1 MIDLRD
7 YAIENVYAALI
18 DELAHADRGELRE
31 RAFSLIAIAE
41 QAAVPVEELLQWIH
55 AEAPEKEYSLREWR
69 AYCRQRPVQAA
80 LFEAPARG
88 AEAFDPRPRR

>member
-7 YAIENVYAALI
+7 FAAENVYAALVE
-18 DELAHADRGELRE
+18 ELPHADRGELRE

-41 QAAVPVEELLQWIH
+41 QAAVPVEELLVWIR

-69 AYCRQRPVQAA
+69 AYCAQRPVQAA
-80 LFEAPARG
+80 LFEAPAAI